1 MTTVDWINQ
10 FIQSFCY
17 VYALFIVLHV
27 ILGMLQ
33 VTYSPWLGRL
43 RALTY
48 DTVDPFLNLFR
59 RVLPSMGAFDL
70 SPMIAIFA
78 VLIGGQILQVIVGSF
93 N

>member
-10 FIQSFCY
+10 FIASFCY

-43 RALTY
+43 RGLTY
-48 DTVDPFLNLFR
+48 DTVDPFLNAFR